1 MLLQGD
7 IRVKKVDYTTEVGMK
22 FGGQALWH
30 HIECFAKL
38 RTELGWL
45 SGGDQLPGFKS
56 LKKEDAAKVL
66 TEIP

>member
-1 MLLQGD
+1 
-7 IRVKKVDYTTEVGMK
+7 MK